1 MLSRV
6 RSWFT
11 GKIYSYKYKFNWI
24 GIFTSPF
31 KAPKIWCHIGKV
43 RVGFPYFLPRR
54 LNKDRKFVRKKI
66 GFSACGLG
74 YKTKWTEN
82 DYRHEWDP
90 CYGFVFCG
98 LQIAITF
105 HLHTAIW
112 ESWLLYNHFRNL
124 GMSKEDSLA
133 SAREVNPNVW
143 VSGDGVKTDYFL
155 KGLRKYWYDRF
166 RTADAISGD
175 T

>member
-1 MLSRV
+1 MKRIINKVVEL
-6 RSWFT
+6 F
-11 GKIYSYKYKFNWI
+11 GEFYYAAEYKFNWV
-24 GIFTSPF
+24 GIYASPF
-31 KAPKIWCHIGKV
+31 KAPKVLIHAGPV

-54 LNKDRKFVRKKI
+54 VNKDRKFVRKKI

-98 LQIAITF
+98 LQIAIKF

-112 ESWLLYNHFRNL
+112 ESWLIYENCTEGVPLNRL
-124 GMSKEDSLA
+124 RKCRKL
-133 SAREVNPNVW
+133 NPNVW
-143 VSGDGVKTDYFL
+143 TSNEGKTDYFL
-155 KGLRKYWYDRF
+155 EGLKDKYRNAF
-166 RTADAISGD
+166 TK
-175 T
+175 